1 VAGPVGQGRVEG
13 DEAVGARAGDSH
25 AGVNLRLC
33 RIQVV
38 WDDPEEFDGA
48 SGPPDAPFLPAYPL
62 DMGIRLNSNRWPG
75 SPGEVR
81 CGEVNAY
88 PGNTRFV
95 SGNGW
100 SSVV

>member
-1 VAGPVGQGRVEG
+1 MRFCQPI
-13 DEAVGARAGDSH
+13 DT
-25 AGVNLRLC
+25 
-33 RIQVV
+33 
-38 WDDPEEFDGA
+38 
-48 SGPPDAPFLPAYPL
+48 
-62 DMGIRLNSNRWPG
+62 GIRLNSNTQ

-100 SSVV
+100 NSVG